1 MSAEQIPILMYHSI
15 DDSCSSRFRRFA
27 VSPRSFKAHVRYLSD
42 SGYQT
47 LTVSE
52 LIEAMDGRAV
62 MPPKPVVLTFDD
74 GFADFYEAALPILT
88 EFGQTVTLYVVSGA
102 VGGSSAWLSGIGEG
116 TRRMVSW
123 AQLDEIRRS
132 GIEIGAHTATHAAL
146 DLLSLEEA
154 RQEIAVSKRDLQD
167 RLGVDVSSL
176 AYPFGYQNGAV
187 RHIVQREGYSS
198 ACAVRYAMSSIAD
211 DRFALSRHIALDSW
225 DRDAFAAI
233 LQGRPPLIPNL
244 YEQTRSRAWSAV
256 RQSVRSFYQ

>member
-15 DDSCSSRFRRFA
+15 DEACSSRFRRFT
-27 VSPRSFKAHVRYLSD
+27 VSPSSFKAHVRYLSD

-62 MPPKPVVLTFDD
+62 MPSKPVVLTFDD
-74 GFADFYEAALPILT
+74 GFADFHEAALPILT
-88 EFGQTVTLYVVSGA
+88 EFGHTVTLYVVSGA
-102 VGGSSAWLSGIGEG
+102 VGGFSAWLSGIGEG

-146 DLLSLEEA
+146 DLLSLDEA
-154 RQEIAVSKRDLQD
+154 RQEIAVSKRDLED
-167 RLGVDVSSL
+167 RLGTDVSSF

-187 RHIVQREGYSS
+187 RQIVQREGYSS

-225 DRDAFAAI
+225 DRDALGAV

-244 YEQTRSRAWSAV
+244 YEQTRSRAWSAI